1 MNRRLIVLSLYVFSL
16 QLAMAQVPCISGK
29 AGEYPCNQITLLSHL
44 SAEDLLGVDKDLND
58 LWGWEDPESSKEYA
72 IVGLT
77 DGVTFVD
84 VTDPV
89 QPIVIGKLKESH
101 LQSGRI
107 LHGESAWRDI
117 KVYKNHAYIVSD
129 GNSDH
134 GMQVFDLTKLREY
147 DGTALDFE
155 QDGFYD
161 GIGSSHNIVINEE
174 TGFAYIVGARG
185 ATVCGQGGMHILDIS
200 DPKNPVYEACFDNDG
215 YTHDAQCVIYRG
227 PDSKY
232 NGQEICFNSNED
244 TFTIVNVDDK
254 SNMDMIS
261 RLTYSEV
268 QYTHQGWLTEDHKYF
283 LMNDELDEGEFRFN
297 PRTLIWNIEELDNP
311 ILIGSFYNEVS
322 AIDHNLYTKG
332 DLVFES
338 NYGSGLRV
346 LSSERIS
353 EGVLREVAFFD
364 THPQRNVIAFEGSWS
379 NYPYFKSGNI
389 IVSDL
394 FNGLFIV
401 RLDTTDFIVNH
412 PTDVQ
417 SFLGDN
423 TTMTIETK
431 ENAANY
437 EWQDYKSQTRMFLP
451 LTEGDFFRNVSTAS
465 LSIKLD
471 QNIEGKLLRCKVTS
485 PAGNIYYSYS
495 AIIDIEGVEP
505 LSSPSLEAFNLYP
518 NPTSNYIGVTV
529 RQPANYQIIDFA
541 GKIILEGYLKEG
553 KNEITISSLR
563 TGQYIF
569 HGQHTDSQT
578 FNGKFIKN

>member
-232 NGQEICFNSNED
+232 NGQEICFNS
-244 TFTIVNVDDK
+244 
-254 SNMDMIS
+254 
-261 RLTYSEV
+261 
-268 QYTHQGWLTEDHKYF
+268 
-283 LMNDELDEGEFRFN
+283 
-297 PRTLIWNIEELDNP
+297 
-311 ILIGSFYNEVS
+311 
-322 AIDHNLYTKG
+322 
-332 DLVFES
+332 
-338 NYGSGLRV
+338 
-346 LSSERIS
+346 
-353 EGVLREVAFFD
+353 
-364 THPQRNVIAFEGSWS
+364 
-379 NYPYFKSGNI
+379 
-389 IVSDL
+389 
-394 FNGLFIV
+394 
-401 RLDTTDFIVNH
+401 
-412 PTDVQ
+412 
-417 SFLGDN
+417 
-423 TTMTIETK
+423 
-431 ENAANY
+431 
-437 EWQDYKSQTRMFLP
+437 
-451 LTEGDFFRNVSTAS
+451 
-465 LSIKLD
+465 
-471 QNIEGKLLRCKVTS
+471 
-485 PAGNIYYSYS
+485 
-495 AIIDIEGVEP
+495 
-505 LSSPSLEAFNLYP
+505 
-518 NPTSNYIGVTV
+518 
-529 RQPANYQIIDFA
+529 
-541 GKIILEGYLKEG
+541 
-553 KNEITISSLR
+553 
-563 TGQYIF
+563 
-569 HGQHTDSQT
+569 
-578 FNGKFIKN
+578 